1 MVNPDDFCKKPCH
14 SGLDLESTSRN
25 QEILNQVQDD
35 SIGAQYRRIDYSSQV
50 KMVMQVHDELV
61 FEVEKSKLE
70 EVSSKIKSIMES
82 AVKLSV
88 PLEVNVDS
96 GENWD
101 VAH

>member
-1 MVNPDDFCKKPCH
+1 MKKYF
-14 SGLDLESTSRN
+14 DT
-25 QEILNQVQDD
+25 
-35 SIGAQYRRIDYSSQV
+35 V

-61 FEVEKSKLE
+61 FEVEKDKLE
-70 EVSSKIKSIMES
+70 EVSAMIKKIMEE
-82 AVKLSV
+82 AVALSV